1 MSAAADRTDS
11 IAAPRLPMRTV
22 AVFVA
27 LVLANGLAWAW
38 AFALFPDR
46 PAALGTALLAW
57 VFGLRHAVDADHIAA
72 IDNVVR
78 KLMQQG
84 EKPRMAGLF
93 FALGHSTVVVMAAA
107 VLALTAAAMQ
117 DRLAEFRSVGGL
129 IGTFLSSGF
138 LLVIALVNLVILV
151 NVWRTFRSVRN
162 GGALD
167 HESLDL
173 LLSGRGFLARIFRP
187 MFRVVTKSWH
197 MYPLGFLFGLGFDTA
212 TEIGLLSISASEAA
226 SGMSPLQTLVFPALF
241 TAGMALVDTADSALM
256 VSAYGWAFVNPV
268 RKLWYNLTIT
278 AASVVVAL
286 FIGGVEALG
295 LIAGRL
301 GLEGGV
307 WAVVASLNDSLAH
320 FGFVVIGVF
329 AVTWALSMLI
339 YKYKN
344 YDRLEVAAPERS

>member
-1 MSAAADRTDS
+1 MSAATDRTGP
-11 IAAPRLPMRTV
+11 IAAPGFSLPTI

-38 AFALFPDR
+38 AFALFSDR
-46 PAALGTALLAW
+46 PAVMGAALLAW

-84 EKPRMAGLF
+84 EQPRLAGLY
-93 FALGHSTVVVMAAA
+93 FALGHSTVVVIAAA

-117 DRLAEFRSVGGL
+117 DRLAEFRTVGGV
-129 IGTFLSSGF
+129 IGTAVSSAF
-138 LLVIALVNLVILV
+138 LLLIALANLAILIH
-151 NVWRTFRSVRN
+151 VWRTFRSVLK

-167 HESLDL
+167 HEGLDL
-173 LLSGRGFLARIFRP
+173 LLSGRGFLARLFRP
-187 MFRVVTKSWH
+187 VFRAVTKSWH

-212 TEIGLLSISASEAA
+212 TEIGLLSLSASQAA
-226 SGMSPLQTLVFPALF
+226 SGLSPLQTLVFPALF

-256 VSAYGWAFVNPV
+256 VGAYGWAFVNPI

-301 GLEGGV
+301 GLDGGV
-307 WAVVASLNDSLAH
+307 WDAVARLNDSLAN
-320 FGFVVIGVF
+320 FGFVVIGLF
-329 AVTWALSMLI
+329 ALAWIVSMLI
-339 YKYKN
+339 YKIKQ
-344 YDRLEVAAPERS
+344 YDRLEVASPEA